1 MPYKKTTQIFCPL
14 IEQITNRT
22 NDQREDFFFGRFFHI
37 RIANGFNGLTLYRHS
52 LG

>member
-22 NDQREDFFFGRFFHI
+22 NDQREISSLVVFHI
-37 RIANGFNGLTLYRHS
+37 RIANGFNGLALYRRS
-52 LG
+52 LS

>member
-22 NDQREDFFFGRFFHI
+22 NDQREDLQVS
-37 RIANGFNGLTLYRHS
+37 GLQYS
-52 LG
+52 LPKISQAYP